1 MAVAAPEKGLALG
14 AAAAPNADAP
24 NPVAP
29 TAGFGA
35 PNIAVCLS
43 ASNGS

>member
-1 MAVAAPEKGLALG
+1 MTVVVPENGLALG

-24 NPVAP
+24 KPVAP

-35 PNIAVCLS
+35 PNMAVQ
-43 ASNGS
+43 N